1 MTVCTK
7 LQENKILSNVRG
19 HLQTVGR
26 TQSVKAGK
34 VFLVVFGMAEVP
46 VVGEENHEG
55 INNN

>member
-7 LQENKILSNVRG
+7 LQENVRG
-19 HLQTVGR
+19 HVQTVGR